1 MTAMAGRTALRWGGA
16 THVGRVRSV
25 NEDNYIA
32 RDDVGLWAV
41 ADGMGGHRGGDVASE
56 IACEALGRGF
66 ADRTVDGLIEAIE
79 QANEAV
85 YEIGTTDPDLT
96 GMGTTV
102 VALAVV
108 DHHGDELLAVANVG
122 DSRVYRFSV
131 GDLDQLTDD
140 HSLVA
145 DLVREGSLSPEEA
158 AVHPQRNIVTRVLGV
173 NERVP
178 VDTLTVEPVAG
189 DRYLLCSD
197 GLFNEVAEAR
207 IAAVLHRVEDPGEA
221 ADELVRLAVEGGG
234 RDNVTVVV
242 VDVIDDGG
250 RAGAASD
257 ALAAGTPSSLVGRAE
272 PAGMTTGTEAG
283 SAPATGVPLET
294 LATNGSE
301 EGGGAGHRGGG
312 IESRP
317 QGRRVTWRVLLFSL
331 LLLALVGGAFATI
344 QWYGR
349 STYFVSFEG
358 DHVAIFKGRP
368 GGVLWLNPVLEE
380 TTDIERSH
388 VPADTRDDLDAGKE
402 QSSLDDAH
410 RYVDRLSE
418 RADALAVETTTT
430 TTRPTTSTTAP
441 RTTTTRPRT
450 ATTQAR

>member
-1 MTAMAGRTALRWGGA
+1 MAGRTALRWGGA
-16 THVGRVRSV
+16 THVGRVRTI

-41 ADGMGGHRGGDVASE
+41 ADGMGGHRGGEVASE
-56 IACEALGRGF
+56 IACEALGRSF
-66 ADRTVDGLIEAIE
+66 ADHTLDGLIEAIE

-85 YEIGTTDPDLT
+85 FQTGSTDPDLS

-108 DHHGDELLAVANVG
+108 DDQGEELLAVANVG
-122 DSRVYRFSV
+122 DSRVYRYTV

-145 DLVREGSLSPEEA
+145 DLVREGTLSPEEA

-173 NERVP
+173 SDRVP

-197 GLFNEVAEAR
+197 GLFNEVPEPS
-207 IAAVLHRVEDPGEA
+207 ISAVLHRLHDPAEA
-221 ADELVRLAVEGGG
+221 ATELVRLAVEGGG
-234 RDNVTVVV
+234 RDNITVVV

-250 RAGAASD
+250 RAGVASD
-257 ALAAGTPSSLVGRAE
+257 ALAVGAPSGLAGRAE
-272 PAGMTTGTEAG
+272 PAGMTTGTENGA
-283 SAPATGVPLET
+283 APGGGVPLET
-294 LATNGSE
+294 LGATNGSE
-301 EGGGAGHRGGG
+301 DGGGVGRGGAAVHT
-312 IESRP
+312 RP
-317 QGRRVTWRVLLFSL
+317 QGRRLTWRVLLFSL
-331 LLLALVGGAFATI
+331 IVLALVGGAFATI

-349 STYFVSFEG
+349 STYFVGFEG
-358 DHVAIFKGRP
+358 DRVAIFKGRP

-388 VPADTRDDLDAGKE
+388 VPADTRDDLAAGKE

-410 RYVDRLSE
+410 RYVDRLTE
-418 RADALAVETTTT
+418 RADALAADTTT
-430 TTRPTTSTTAP
+430 TTRPTTTTSAP

-450 ATTQAR
+450 TTTAR